1 MFFNAMPKFIGIIYV
16 RMFVKEGLSNS
27 SYVLCAEL
35 VGDHLLAITPTEVNE
50 DILHD
55 QLAEVGN

>member
-1 MFFNAMPKFIGIIYV
+1 MFANE
-16 RMFVKEGLSNS
+16 RLSNS
-27 SYVLCAEL
+27 PYVLRAEL
-35 VGDHLLAITPTEVNE
+35 VGDHLRAITPTEVNE